1 MTRAMTIL
9 LASALAAASLA
20 GCSRGGDTAS
30 AAPVAH
36 DAQDAHDAHDAH
48 DSQDVAVARPEGG
61 LWPTDEALRAGM
73 SRIEGAVEQASVP
86 LSGEHAGELARTVEE
101 NVTFIVKNC
110 KLPPEPDAALHV
122 LIGRMM
128 TAASQLKDETTSG
141 AGVAQLVR
149 ALHDYRATFDHAA
162 APAQ

>member
-9 LASALAAASLA
+9 LAAALAAASLA
-20 GCSRGGDTAS
+20 GCSRGGDTTS

-36 DAQDAHDAHDAH
+36 DAQDPHDAHGT
-48 DSQDVAVARPEGG
+48 QEVAVARPEGG

-73 SRIEGAVEQASVP
+73 SRIEAAVEQASVP

-149 ALHDYRATFDHAA
+149 ALHDYRATFDHAT

>member
-20 GCSRGGDTAS
+20 GCSRGGVATS
-30 AAPVAH
+30 AAPVVH
-36 DAQDAHDAHDAH
+36 DAQDAHDAHG
-48 DSQDVAVARPEGG
+48 SQDVAVAAPEGG
-61 LWPTDEALRAGM
+61 LWPTDEALRTGM
-73 SRIEGAVEQASVP
+73 SRIEAAVEQSSVP
-86 LSGEHAGELARTVEE
+86 LSSEHAGELARTVEE

-128 TAASQLKDETTSG
+128 TASNQLKDEITSG
-141 AGVAQLVR
+141 DGVAQLVS